1 MDNRSDKMFKTIFR
15 LVRVGQWYKN
25 LAVLFPLLFAPKHL
39 IYSWPEYLVAF
50 SGFCLASSITYIVND
65 WMDRESDR
73 LHPVKKNRP
82 LVSGALSGIQA
93 AVIVFIL
100 FLFVMAAC
108 FYLGV
113 FYGLVILTYVVFT
126 NAYSFGLKNI
136 PVLDILLISLN
147 FVLRTGAGINT
158 FASGQIWPYYLLIFS
173 VIVLLLSHKRSS
185 DVKIVGEDA
194 IKHKPVLRFYTKR
207 NTYIVRVIAYLILL
221 QVFYALFQQG
231 VWFLILPALAALLGL
246 TSVALSLR
254 PETTLRPKYLFTI
267 WYWDTA
273 LVVLIVLVCVNKFIL
288 SNL

>member
-1 MDNRSDKMFKTIFR
+1 MKKRSENMFKAVFR

-39 IYSWPEYLVAF
+39 LYSWPEYLVAF

-82 LVSGALSGIQA
+82 LVSGAISGMQA
-93 AVIVFIL
+93 AVIVFVL
-100 FLFVMAAC
+100 FLFVLSAC
-108 FYLGV
+108 FYLGM
-113 FYGLVILTYVVFT
+113 FYGFVILVYVIFT
-126 NAYSFGLKNI
+126 NAYSFGLKNV

-158 FASGQIWPYYLLIFS
+158 FAPGQIWPYYLLIFS

-221 QVFYALFQQG
+221 LVFYALFQQG
-231 VWFLILPALAALLGL
+231 AWLLILFALAVLLGL
-246 TSVALSLR
+246 TSVVLSLR
-254 PETTLRPKYLFTI
+254 PEITLRPKYLFTI
-267 WYWDTA
+267 WYWDIA
-273 LVVLIVLVCVNKFIL
+273 LVVLIVVVCMNKNIFF
-288 SNL
+288 

>member
-1 MDNRSDKMFKTIFR
+1 MDNRVDKMFKAIFR

-25 LAVLFPLLFAPKHL
+25 LVVFFPLFFA
-39 IYSWPEYLVAF
+39 PEYLLYSCTEYLIAF

-82 LVSGALSGIQA
+82 LVSGEISGMQA
-93 AVIVFIL
+93 AVIVIIL
-100 FLFVMAAC
+100 FLFVLTAC
-108 FYLGV
+108 FYLGI

-126 NAYSFGLKNI
+126 NAYSFGLKNF

-147 FVLRTGAGINT
+147 FVLRTAAGINT
-158 FASGQIWPYYLLIFS
+158 FAPGQIWPYYLLIFS

-194 IKHKPVLRFYTKR
+194 IKHKPVLRFYSKK

-221 QVFYALFQQG
+221 LVFYALFQQG
-231 VWFLILPALAALLGL
+231 VCFMILFALAALLSL

-267 WYWDTA
+267 WYWDIA
-273 LVVLIVLVCVNKFIL
+273 LVVLIVVVCINKIIFF
-288 SNL
+288 

>member
-1 MDNRSDKMFKTIFR
+1 MLKSVFR

-25 LAVLFPLLFAPKHL
+25 LAVLFPLLFAPEHL
-39 IYSWPEYLVAF
+39 RYSWSEYLVAF
-50 SGFCLASSITYIVND
+50 FGFCLASSVTYIVND

-82 LVSGALSGIQA
+82 LASGAISGMQA

-100 FLFVMAAC
+100 FLFVVTAC
-108 FYLGV
+108 FYLGM

-126 NAYSFGLKNI
+126 NAYSFGLKNV
-136 PVLDILLISLN
+136 PVLDIFLISLN

-158 FASGQIWPYYLLIFS
+158 FAPGKIWPYYLLIFS
-173 VIVLLLSHKRSS
+173 AIVLLLSHKRSS

-207 NTYIVRVIAYLILL
+207 NTYIVRVIAFFILL
-221 QVFYALFQQG
+221 LVLFALFQQG
-231 VWFLILPALAALLGL
+231 VWFVILLALAALLGL

-254 PETTLRPKYLFTI
+254 PETTIRPKYLFAV
-267 WYWDTA
+267 WYWDIS
-273 LVVLIVLVCVNKFIL
+273 LVTLIVVICMDKFA
-288 SNL
+288 N